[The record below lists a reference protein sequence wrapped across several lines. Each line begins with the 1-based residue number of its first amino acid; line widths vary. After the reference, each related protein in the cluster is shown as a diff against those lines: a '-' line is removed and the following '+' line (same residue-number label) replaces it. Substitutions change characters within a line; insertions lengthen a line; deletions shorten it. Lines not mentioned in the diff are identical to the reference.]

1 MEQQK
6 QNLPRIDS
14 DWFVGFYTYVL
25 VYSLYTP
32 RKSANDWSPNIVKF
46 EPVAYC
52 KVPSFKHFKR
62 CLVGAFSLKCKQ
74 TKILTEVIMAENN
87 SLIYILSCR
96 QRQQTQTLLNG
107 TWPSYFDIDFKR
119 IQMLKV
125 DVASFSSCHLIAI
138 ITDSLWISKTFVRYT
153 QYSRVG

>member
-1 MEQQK
+1 
-6 QNLPRIDS
+6 
-14 DWFVGFYTYVL
+14 
-25 VYSLYTP
+25 
-32 RKSANDWSPNIVKF
+32 
-46 EPVAYC
+46 
-52 KVPSFKHFKR
+52 
-62 CLVGAFSLKCKQ
+62 
-74 TKILTEVIMAENN
+74 MAENN

-138 ITDSLWISKTFVRYT
+138 ITDSL
-153 QYSRVG
+153 